1 MNNPADNKT
10 LIDVHAEREAI
21 GGGQAIGRALIEN
34 GVTDLFG
41 VHGYINPAIEEA
53 CRLGARMYH
62 FRNEQSGGFAADAY
76 GRAMRKPGVFFA
88 SASGGMSNCLAALS
102 QGIGALSPMVLLI
115 GQHGTAGDGLE
126 LLQEGYAAECFKTV
140 AKWTHRVV
148 DKEMNAYWVRKAL
161 MDAVAYPPGPVVL
174 EFPLNNIW
182 DKGPEPQRKYHASAG
197 LPTPPASQAN
207 SKDVAAA
214 FELIQKA
221 ERPLLICGDGVYWS
235 DAAAEFQAF
244 AELMQ
249 IPAGSRR
256 TARGALSEDHP
267 LAYTSAGR
275 RKLFDQTDLIIT
287 VGMHAGELDGWF
299 EAPDWPQGIDYI
311 QINETAQEIW
321 YALPSKVNLAGSSK
335 LVLQQLLACAQAPG
349 VKTPSRPQWLAEL
362 AKTRAETA
370 KRRAEISAAYKKQE
384 GIHTN
389 TLVEALSA
397 TMDPDATII
406 YDSYS
411 ASLYWTDAITARF
424 AGQVLD
430 AGPRVALGQ
439 GVGMCVGA
447 GVARPGQQ
455 IVTIVGDGG
464 LGITGW
470 DIETLVR
477 YQIPAVVV
485 MHNNSSWG
493 GAALSQHLYHPYLD
507 SWDTGK
513 DIRYDKMF
521 AELGCHAEFVT
532 EEAELIPALKRA
544 FASGKTA
551 FVNVIADSSNNAASA
566 AWLRVKTGDIWARG
580 LDDLPPEALDVYHG
594 MSDRECLRLHK
605 LVVDNG
611 LNLSL
616 AFVAE
621 LTARPLSQL
630 ETTAR
635 KLGYKY

>member
-1 MNNPADNKT
+1 MNKPADGT
-10 LIDVHAEREAI
+10 MIDSMVDSAVLD
-21 GGGQAIGRALIEN
+21 GGKAIGRALIEN

-53 CRLGARMYH
+53 CRLGATMYH

-126 LLQEGYAAECFKTV
+126 LLQEGYATECFKTV

-148 DKEMNAYWVRKAL
+148 DKEMNSFWVRKAL
-161 MDAVAYPPGPVVL
+161 MDAMAYPPGPVVL

-182 DKGPEPQRKYHASAG
+182 DKGTEPQRKYHSGVG

-207 SKDVAAA
+207 PDDVAAA
-214 FELIQKA
+214 LQLMQQA

-235 DAAAEFQAF
+235 DAMDEYRELAEV
-244 AELMQ
+244 LQ
-249 IPAGSRR
+249 IPASSRR
-256 TARGALSEDHP
+256 TARGALSEEHP
-267 LAYTSAGR
+267 LAYTAAGR
-275 RKLFDQTDLIIT
+275 RKLFDTTDLIVL
-287 VGMHAGELDGWF
+287 VGVHAGELEGWF
-299 EAPDWPQGIDYI
+299 EAPDWPQDIDYI
-311 QINETAQEIW
+311 QINENPQEIW
-321 YALPSKVNLAGSSK
+321 YALPSKVTLAGSSK
-335 LVLQQLLACAQAPG
+335 LVLQQLLAGAKASG
-349 VKTPSRPQWLAEL
+349 AKKVARPQWLAEL
-362 AKTRAETA
+362 AKTKEETT
-370 KRRAEISAAYKKQE
+370 KRRVEISATYKKQE

-424 AGQVLD
+424 AGQILD
-430 AGPRVALGQ
+430 AGPRVGLGQ

-447 GVARPGQQ
+447 GVARPGSQ
-455 IVTIVGDGG
+455 IVTIIGDGG

-477 YQIPAVVV
+477 YNIPAVVV

-493 GAALSQHLYHPYLD
+493 GAALSQHLYHPYMD

-532 EEAELIPALKRA
+532 KEEELVPALKRA

-551 FVNVIADSSNNAASA
+551 FVNVIADSSNNSASA
-566 AWLRVKTGDIWARG
+566 AWLRVKTGDIWGRG
-580 LDDLPPEALDVYHG
+580 LDDLPPEALNVYHG

-621 LTARPLSQL
+621 LTARPLGQL
-630 ETTAR
+630 AATAK